1 MQESRARSIIKGIT
15 WRMVG
20 TLDTIM
26 LSWLITGDIEKA
38 LKIGGFEVFT
48 KTILFF
54 LHERVWLRIGNGN
67 GNGNRKRDSR
77 FKSLGKAVSWRIV
90 GTLDTILISFIIIQ
104 FTGSGESLQ
113 VPAIFQA
120 STIGLAELFTKI
132 LLFYLHERVWHRIP
146 FGKKE
151 G

>member
-1 MQESRARSIIKGIT
+1 MHESRARSIIKGIT

-20 TLDTIM
+20 TMDTIM

-67 GNGNRKRDSR
+67 GKKDSR
-77 FKSLGKAVSWRIV
+77 FKSLGKAVSWRMV
-90 GTLDTILISFIIIQ
+90 GTIDTIVISFLIIH
-104 FTGSGESLQ
+104 FTGSSEPLK

-132 LLFYLHERVWHRIP
+132 LLFYLHERVWHRID
-146 FGKKE
+146 FGKKSAD
-151 G
+151 

>member
-1 MQESRARSIIKGIT
+1 MRESRARSIIKGIT

-26 LSWLITGDIEKA
+26 LSWLITGNITQA

-48 KTILFF
+48 KTMLYFI
-54 LHERVWLRIGNGN
+54 HERIWLRID
-67 GNGNRKRDSR
+67 KKQLRDSH
-77 FKSLGKAVSWRIV
+77 FKSFGKAVSWRIV
-90 GTLDTILISFIIIQ
+90 GTIDTIIISFIIIH
-104 FTGSGESLQ
+104 FFGGNEPLE

-132 LLFYLHERVWHRIP
+132 LLFYLHERVWNTIR
-146 FGKKE
+146 FGKE
-151 G
+151 A